1 MRRKVYEYDY
11 PMPSVTADVVVVKVI
26 PGQTREVLLIKRKNE
41 PFKDCWAFPGGFLDM
56 NETLSEC
63 ASREL
68 KEETGLTVPSKELS
82 FVTMLDDVERD
93 PRGRVL
99 SAVFACLLREDVT
112 VQASDDAKEV
122 AWFPVDDL
130 PRLAFD
136 HGKVIEQTL
145 LPQ

>member
-1 MRRKVYEYDY
+1 
-11 PMPSVTADVVVVKVI
+11 MPD
-26 PGQTREVLLIKRKNE
+26 E
-41 PFKDCWAFPGGFLDM
+41 
-56 NETLSEC
+56 
-63 ASREL
+63 
-68 KEETGLTVPSKELS
+68 
-82 FVTMLDDVERD
+82 VERD

>member
-11 PMPSVTADVVVVKVI
+11 PMPSVTTDVVVVKVI

-122 AWFPVDDL
+122 AWFPVDVL

>member
-68 KEETGLTVPSKELS
+68 REETGLTVPSKELS

>member
-11 PMPSVTADVVVVKVI
+11 PMPSVTTDVVVVKVI

-145 LPQ
+145 LPR

>member
-68 KEETGLTVPSKELS
+68 KEETGLTVPSKDLS
-82 FVTMLDDVERD
+82 FVTMLDEVERD

-112 VQASDDAKEV
+112 VQASDDAKKV

>member
-68 KEETGLTVPSKELS
+68 KEETGLTVPSKDLS
-82 FVTMLDDVERD
+82 FVTMLDEVERD